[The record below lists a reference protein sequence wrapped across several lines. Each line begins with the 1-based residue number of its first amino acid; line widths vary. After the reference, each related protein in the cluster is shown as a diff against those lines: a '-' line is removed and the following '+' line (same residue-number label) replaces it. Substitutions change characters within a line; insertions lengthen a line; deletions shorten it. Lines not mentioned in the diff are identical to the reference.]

1 MEGAPLARLAL
12 LAAIASGA
20 WVKGRNCYWNIASNM
35 ERGAPIRSA
44 FTAPCVMRS
53 LGGSPTPIAGADC
66 GVLAKGEAQDDSV

>member
-1 MEGAPLARLAL
+1 MEGAPFARLAP

-20 WVKGRNCYWNIASNM
+20 WAKGRNCYWNIASNM

-44 FTAPCVMRS
+44 ITAPCVMRS
-53 LGGSPTPIAGADC
+53 LGGSPTPIAGADG